1 MSSNQP
7 YYDPPEQS
15 HQSELYAPPPPM
27 PTPVEPGRSQALAG
41 LIVGIISL
49 IVWFIPCVGL
59 PVSIVGIIMSVIG
72 RRSISHRAMATVGLV
87 LSIIGLVVALVYN
100 SLWVVSLSTPRY

>member
-7 YYDPPEQS
+7 YYDPPERPYQS
-15 HQSELYAPPPPM
+15 QLYPPPPPM
-27 PTPVEPGRSQALAG
+27 PPQVEPGRGQALAG

-72 RRSISHRAMATVGLV
+72 RRSISHRTIATVGLV

-100 SLWVVSLSTPRY
+100 SIWVVSLSTPGY